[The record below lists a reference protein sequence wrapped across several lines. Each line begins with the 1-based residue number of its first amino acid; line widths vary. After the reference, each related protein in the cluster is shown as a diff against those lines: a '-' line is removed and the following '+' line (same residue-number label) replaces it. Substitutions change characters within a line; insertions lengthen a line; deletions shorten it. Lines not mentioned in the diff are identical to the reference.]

1 MHPLD
6 VLAPVQAK
14 PRSRAGLGLVV
25 AWSDCP
31 ARIGSQGYRLCGSL
45 RLIQEVMF
53 ARPSLVSS
61 PKVKG
66 RNLAAPRLLRAGLML
81 RFRGDI
87 SRTMRECLANLRC
100 WLSVSACQLLCSS
113 QLSLRR
119 RRNFRDGKPLAASR
133 MPKRS
138 FRCFCWESRKWVLE
152 LDHFEHG
159 TNRSEEHTSELQS
172 PMYLVC

>member
-1 MHPLD
+1 
-6 VLAPVQAK
+6 
-14 PRSRAGLGLVV
+14 
-25 AWSDCP
+25 
-31 ARIGSQGYRLCGSL
+31 
-45 RLIQEVMF
+45 
-53 ARPSLVSS
+53 
-61 PKVKG
+61 
-66 RNLAAPRLLRAGLML
+66 ML

-159 TNRSEEHTSELQS
+159 TNAALFADPFAAGASSISFGQLYFECLAQRLPFPGELAILRQSQLYEHAADVLRQ
-172 PMYLVC
+172 